1 MNSNTRDFLKTCDLF
16 KTEKYRPRHLRD
28 CIVLYHNY
36 NPHMCR
42 INSINFCFKNVL
54 LCLAFLLYNLLKLQ
68 FNTHTEERINHKW
81 IIATGT
87 HLCNP
92 YPDQEQHI
100 LSKSEALLMHYPN
113 HLKCGFE
120 SVFWERH
127 LFPLRIRRKCENA
140 WRVQKS
146 VKKLTEGPFQM
157 NCYTKSNFPKVNSWR
172 QSDLRWKDGNLL
184 IEKRHSVILSL
195 QKKETRVLLRNGLRF
210 VKNVYCKL

>member
-1 MNSNTRDFLKTCDLF
+1 MFRGFHYELQYKRFLKTCGLF

-54 LCLAFLLYNLLKLQ
+54 LCIAFLLYNLLKLQ

-92 YPDQEQHI
+92 YPDQEQHMF
-100 LSKSEALLMHYPN
+100 SKSEALLMHYPN
-113 HLKCGFE
+113 DLKCGFE
-120 SVFWERH
+120 SVLGKTLVPFKNQKEMW
-127 LFPLRIRRKCENA
+127 KCLKSAEISEETN
-140 WRVQKS
+140 WR
-146 VKKLTEGPFQM
+146 TIPDE
-157 NCYTKSNFPKVNSWR
+157 
-172 QSDLRWKDGNLL
+172 LL
-184 IEKRHSVILSL
+184 YQIQLS
-195 QKKETRVLLRNGLRF
+195 KGK
-210 VKNVYCKL
+210 